1 MRATSREGIIERRSV
16 LGGERAQWALFL
28 GVASAVLLLDRISK
42 HLVVEKLAVGE
53 MWNPVAFLRPFVT
66 ITHVSNTG
74 AAFGLFRDY
83 GTLFAIVAILVV
95 VGILVFYR
103 YLPSGQLWIRV
114 SLGLQLGGALGNLFD
129 RVLLGSVVDFIDIKF
144 WPVWNVADMAIVS
157 GVALLAF
164 QLLFV
169 EREDEQTAEADN

>member
-1 MRATSREGIIERRSV
+1 MRTTSREGLVEPRSV
-16 LGGERAQWALFL
+16 LAGEKAQWALFL
-28 GVASAVLLLDRISK
+28 GVAAGVLLLDRITK
-42 HLVVEKLAVGE
+42 HLVVENLAVGE
-53 MWNPVAFLRPFVT
+53 MWNPIAFLKPFIT

-83 GTLFAIVAILVV
+83 GLIFAIVALVVV
-95 VGILVFYR
+95 VGILAFYR
-103 YLPSGQLWIRV
+103 YLPAGKLWLRI
-114 SLGLQLGGALGNLFD
+114 SLGLQLGGALGNLLD

-169 EREDEQTAEADN
+169 EREDERIAEADN

>member
-1 MRATSREGIIERRSV
+1 MRTTSREGLIEARSM
-16 LGGERAQWALFL
+16 LRGERAQWALFL
-28 GVASAVLLLDRISK
+28 GVAASVLLLDRFTK
-42 HLVVEKLAVGE
+42 YLVVTNLEVGE
-53 MWNPVAFLRPFVT
+53 MWNPVAFLKPFVT

-83 GTLFAIVAILVV
+83 GLLFAIVALVVV

-103 YLPSGQLWIRV
+103 YLPAGQLWLRV
-114 SLGLQLGGALGNLFD
+114 SLGLQLGGALGNLLD
-129 RVLLGSVVDFIDIKF
+129 RVLFGSVVDFIDIKF

-164 QLLFV
+164 HLLFV
-169 EREDEQTAEADN
+169 EREDEQTAEASD

>member
-1 MRATSREGIIERRSV
+1 M
-16 LGGERAQWALFL
+16 
-28 GVASAVLLLDRISK
+28 
-42 HLVVEKLAVGE
+42 
-53 MWNPVAFLRPFVT
+53 
-66 ITHVSNTG
+66 
-74 AAFGLFRDY
+74 
-83 GTLFAIVAILVV
+83 
-95 VGILVFYR
+95 
-103 YLPSGQLWIRV
+103 
-114 SLGLQLGGALGNLFD
+114 QLGGALGNLFD